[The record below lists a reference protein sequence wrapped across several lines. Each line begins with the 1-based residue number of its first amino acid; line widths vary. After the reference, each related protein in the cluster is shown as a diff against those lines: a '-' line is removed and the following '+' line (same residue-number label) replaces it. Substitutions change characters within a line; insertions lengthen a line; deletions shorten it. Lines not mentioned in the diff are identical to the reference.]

1 MDADTLYGPSFCLG
15 NRLSPSATRTAFDDR
30 GVYLRESIPVEAA
43 CSRRVSVLAQSRK
56 PSRDKYDACIKVVMK
71 SGNRTAHSMVEVVT
85 TDGNA

>member
-56 PSRDKYDACIKVVMK
+56 PSRDTRRVHQGCDEVGRSNRALHGR
-71 SGNRTAHSMVEVVT
+71 SGDYRWKRL
-85 TDGNA
+85 